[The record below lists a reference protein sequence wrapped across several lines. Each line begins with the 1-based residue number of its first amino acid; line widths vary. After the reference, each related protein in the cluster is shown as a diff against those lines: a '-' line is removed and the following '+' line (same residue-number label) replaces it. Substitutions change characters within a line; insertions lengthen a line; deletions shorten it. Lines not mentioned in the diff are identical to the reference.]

1 MMTEFGAEIAVNG
14 NRPDWLKD
22 SDGAI
27 CTCHEGPIALIDNST
42 SWGMFGPTAI
52 KLPADHPYYRATEAG
67 YKYWPGG
74 DKAPDDWNGGTVLLR
89 DGRMICYLGMSWSHF
104 GGTVGNGDI
113 IGYQQSK
120 GPAIRLEGSAPPYTP
135 PAAGRYL
142 SPGEVDEL
150 VRAVQGGDIIA
161 AQALIDPV
169 VLRARELCNNRGF
182 SFDGISEDIRDV
194 IIAALRESHRPPEEK
209 LRTIVR
215 NVVYTAR
222 VEGGHFT
229 GWTTADILSGKYDN
243 TDLFKQMM
251 KAAYNAI

>member
-1 MMTEFGAEIAVNG
+1 MTDFGAEIAVDG
-14 NRPDWLKD
+14 KRPDWLKD
-22 SDGAI
+22 DRETVLRISSRGHEDWTGKAVTVAWSSSKAI
-27 CTCHEGPIALIDNST
+27 R
-42 SWGMFGPTAI
+42 
-52 KLPADHPYYRATEAG
+52 LPADHPYYKATEAG

-74 DKAPDDWNGGTVLLR
+74 DKAPDDWNGGVVLLR
-89 DGRMICYLGMSWSHF
+89 DGSTCPADKIQWWKCTDGWLSA
-104 GGTVGNGDI
+104 GDI
-113 IGYQQSK
+113 IGYHRR
-120 GPAIRLEGSAPPYTP
+120 PMAPIIP

-150 VRAVQGGDIIA
+150 VRAVQGGDITA

-194 IIAALRESHRPPEEK
+194 IIAALRESNRPPEEK
-209 LRTIVR
+209 LKAIVR

-222 VEGGHFT
+222 VEGGHFA
-229 GWTTADILSGKYDN
+229 GWTTVDILSGKYDN